1 MRKVLAVSAALAL
14 PFVLT
19 AAPAAAD
26 EHGHDGQ
33 MFVTQLDALNN
44 SGASGTGKVMVN
56 GNQLHV
62 TVNSS
67 GLLAGAPHAQHIHF
81 GEQARHECPTLAA
94 DDADADTFIST
105 AEGEPAYVP
114 INVSLTTEGDVSP
127 ASALAVERFP
137 TGDVINYDRTFDIP
151 AGFDPANLEDAVIV
165 QHGIDVNGNG
175 IYDME
180 AEIGA
185 SELDPALP
193 AEATH
198 PTTCGALNLA
208 GAGGM
213 ATGGGGTA
221 GVENS
226 GLLAAGTASVLG
238 AAALA
243 VYSRRRTARS

>member
-1 MRKVLAVSAALAL
+1 MRKFLAVSAAIAL

-19 AAPAAAD
+19 VGTAAAD
-26 EHGHDGQ
+26 EHGHDGK

-44 SGASGTGKVMVN
+44 SGASGTGKVMVK

-62 TVNSS
+62 VVNSS

-81 GEQARHECPTLAA
+81 AEQARHECPTMSQ
-94 DDADADTFIST
+94 DDEDGDGFIST
-105 AEGEPAYVP
+105 AEGQPAYGP

-127 ASALAVERFP
+127 ESALAVDRFP
-137 TGDVINYDRTFDIP
+137 TGDTISYDRTFDVP
-151 AGFDPANLEDAVIV
+151 AGFDMASLEDAVIV

-175 IYDME
+175 TYDMD

-185 SELDPALP
+185 SELDPSLP

-198 PTTCGALNLA
+198 PATCGALSMA

-213 ATGGGGTA
+213 ATGAGGTA

-226 GLLAAGTASVLG
+226 GLLAAGSASLLG

-243 VYSRRRTARS
+243 LYTRRRTARS

>member
-26 EHGHDGQ
+26 EHGHGGQ
-33 MFVTQLDALNN
+33 MFVTQLDALND
-44 SGASGTGKVMVN
+44 SGASGTGKVMVK

-62 TVNSS
+62 MVNSS

-81 GEQARHECPTLAA
+81 AEQARHECPTMDQ
-94 DDADADTFIST
+94 DDADGDGFIST
-105 AEGEPAYVP
+105 AEGEPAYGP

-127 ASALAVERFP
+127 ESALAVERFP
-137 TGDVINYDRTFDIP
+137 TGDTVAYDRTFDVP
-151 AGFDPANLEDAVIV
+151 AGFDMANLDDAVIV

-175 IYDME
+175 TYDME

-185 SELDPALP
+185 SELDPSLP

-198 PTTCGALNLA
+198 PATCGALSLA

-213 ATGGGGTA
+213 ATGAGGTA
-221 GVENS
+221 GVENT
-226 GLLAAGTASVLG
+226 GLMAAGTASVLG

-243 VYSRRRTARS
+243 LYSRRRTARS

>member
-1 MRKVLAVSAALAL
+1 MRKTLAVSAALAL

-33 MFVTQLDALNN
+33 TFVTQLDALNK

-62 TVNSS
+62 MVNSS
-67 GLLAGAPHAQHIHF
+67 GLVAGAPHAQHIHF
-81 GEQARHECPTLAA
+81 GEQARHECPTMEA
-94 DDADADTFIST
+94 DDEDGDTFIST
-105 AEGEPAYVP
+105 AEGEPAYGP

-127 ASALAVERFP
+127 ESALAVERFP
-137 TGDVINYDRTFDIP
+137 TGDTVTYDRTFDIP
-151 AGFDPANLEDAVIV
+151 AGFDMANLEDAVIV

-175 IYDME
+175 TYDMD
-180 AEIGA
+180 AIGA
-185 SELDPALP
+185 SELDPSLP

-198 PTTCGALNLA
+198 PATCGALNLA

-226 GLLAAGTASVLG
+226 NMLAAGTASILG

>member
-19 AAPAAAD
+19 VAPAAAD
-26 EHGHDGQ
+26 EHGQDGQ
-33 MFVTQLDALNN
+33 TFVTQLDALNN
-44 SGASGTGKVMVN
+44 SGASGSGQVMVK
-56 GNQLHV
+56 GSQLQV

-81 GEQARHECPTLAA
+81 GAEARNECPTMDQ
-94 DDADADTFIST
+94 DDEDGDGFVST
-105 AEGEPAYVP
+105 AEGQPAYGP

-127 ASALAVERFP
+127 ESGLAVDRFP
-137 TGDVINYDRTFDIP
+137 TGDTIAYDRTFDVP
-151 AGFDPANLEDAVIV
+151 EGFDVANLADAVIV

-175 IYDME
+175 TYDME

-185 SELDPALP
+185 SELDPSLP

-198 PTTCGALNLA
+198 PATCGALSLA

-221 GVENS
+221 GVENT
-226 GLLAAGTASVLG
+226 GLMAAGSASILG

-243 VYSRRRTARS
+243 LYSRRRTAHS